1 MFSLALKN
9 IIYYKGRSLTTFFLS
24 LLSAFFFVIYVAF
37 MDGSHESMLKN
48 SLDIY
53 TGSLQVMHNEYRENP
68 SYDTILEGVERVE
81 EKLQGVEGVRAY
93 SARLESFA
101 LLSTQEDSVGSMVTG
116 INPEKESQ
124 ISKLKEALYQGRY
137 LEESDTSAIYIGA
150 ELAQRLKVKIGDRVA
165 FVGSSIDYSF
175 AAENFEVVGIF
186 KTGLFEFDAS
196 SAFVNKG
203 YFDTLM
209 LSEDMASYIVVAVDD
224 IEEVESIVA
233 HIQRSM
239 PKDIE
244 VVSWKV
250 LMASMVQ
257 AMEVDSIFGYISLGL
272 FFVVIFFVVMIYG
285 FINVSTRIKE
295 LGLLRALGLRS
306 FDVTSLLFLETA
318 LLALSSVLIGMVL
331 GGYLAYY
338 FELHPIIVEGMSETY
353 KEYGIVSDAVPTHFD
368 LWTVCWNGIV
378 VVLLNFLAIIY
389 PIYYTRRFSPV
400 EAMSHV

>member
-1 MFSLALKN
+1 
-9 IIYYKGRSLTTFFLS
+9 
-24 LLSAFFFVIYVAF
+24 
-37 MDGSHESMLKN
+37 
-48 SLDIY
+48 
-53 TGSLQVMHNEYRENP
+53 
-68 SYDTILEGVERVE
+68 
-81 EKLQGVEGVRAY
+81 
-93 SARLESFA
+93 
-101 LLSTQEDSVGSMVTG
+101 
-116 INPEKESQ
+116 
-124 ISKLKEALYQGRY
+124 
-137 LEESDTSAIYIGA
+137 
-150 ELAQRLKVKIGDRVA
+150 VA

-196 SAFVNKG
+196 SAFVNKS
-203 YFDTLM
+203 YFDELM
-209 LSEDMASYIVVAVDD
+209 RSEDMASYIVVAVDD
-224 IEEVESIVA
+224 IEAVESIVA
-233 HIQRSM
+233 HIQTKM

-244 VVSWKV
+244 VASWKV

-285 FINVSTRIKE
+285 FINVSARIKE

-306 FDVTSLLFLETA
+306 FDVTTLLFLETA

-338 FELHPIIVEGMSETY
+338 FELHPIIIEGMAETY
-353 KEYGIVSDAVPTHFD
+353 KEYGIVSDAVPTRFD

>member
-53 TGSLQVMHNEYRENP
+53 TAPLQVMHSEYRESP

-196 SAFVNKG
+196 SAFVNKS

-244 VVSWKV
+244 VASWKV

-338 FELHPIIVEGMSETY
+338 FELHPIIVEGIAETY
-353 KEYGIVSDAVPTHFD
+353 KEYGIVSDAVPTRFD
-368 LWTVCWNGIV
+368 IWTVCWNGIV

>member
-1 MFSLALKN
+1 MFALALKN
-9 IIYYKGRSLTTFFLS
+9 IIFYKGRSLTTFFLS
-24 LLSAFFFVIYVAF
+24 LLSTLLFVVYVAF

-53 TGSLQVMHNEYRENP
+53 TGSLQVMHSEYREDP
-68 SYDTILEGVERVE
+68 SYDTTLEGLKSVES
-81 EKLQGVEGVRAY
+81 KLESVEGVRAY

-116 INPEKESQ
+116 ISPDKE
-124 ISKLKEALYQGRY
+124 IKTSKLKEALHQGRY
-137 LEESDTSAIYIGA
+137 LEESDSNAIYIGS
-150 ELAQRLKVKIGDRVA
+150 ELALRLKVAIGDEIA
-165 FVGSSIDYSF
+165 LVGSAIDYSF
-175 AAENFEVVGIF
+175 AADNFVIVGIF

-196 SAFVNKG
+196 SAFVNKS
-203 YFDTLM
+203 YFDELM
-209 LSEDMASYIVVAVDD
+209 LSEDMASYIVVAVEE
-224 IEEVESIVA
+224 IEDVESIVTA
-233 HIQRSM
+233 IESKM

-244 VVSWKV
+244 VASWRV

-257 AMEVDSIFGYISLGL
+257 AMEVDSVFGYISLGL

-306 FDVTSLLFLETA
+306 RDVTALLFLETA
-318 LLALSSVLIGMVL
+318 LLALTSVIIGMVL

-338 FELHPIIVEGMSETY
+338 FELHPIIIEGMAETY
-353 KEYGIVSDAVPTHFD
+353 KEYGIVSDAVPTRFD
-368 LWTVCWNGIV
+368 LWTICWNGAV

-389 PIYYTRRFSPV
+389 PIYYTRQFSPV
-400 EAMSHV
+400 EAMRHV

>member
-9 IIYYKGRSLTTFFLS
+9 IIFYKGRSLTTFFLS
-24 LLSAFFFVIYVAF
+24 LLSAFLFVIYVAF

-53 TGSLQVMHNEYRENP
+53 TGPLQVMHDEYRENP
-68 SYDTILEGVERVE
+68 SYDTILEGVESVE

-116 INPEKESQ
+116 IYPQKEIK
-124 ISKLKEALYQGRY
+124 ISKLKEALHQGRY

-150 ELAQRLKVKIGDRVA
+150 ELAQRLKVDIGGKVA

-175 AAENFEVVGIF
+175 AADNFEVVGIF

-196 SAFVNKG
+196 SAFVNKS
-203 YFDTLM
+203 YFDELM

-233 HIQRSM
+233 HIQTKM

-244 VVSWKV
+244 VASWKV

-285 FINVSTRIKE
+285 FINVSARIKE
-295 LGLLRALGLRS
+295 LGLLRALGLSS
-306 FDVTSLLFLETA
+306 FDVTALLFLETA

-338 FELHPIIVEGMSETY
+338 FELHPIIIEGMAETY
-353 KEYGIVSDAVPTHFD
+353 KEYGIVSDAVPTRFD
-368 LWTVCWNGIV
+368 LWTVCWNGAV
-378 VVLLNFLAIIY
+378 VIGLNFLAIIY

-400 EAMSHV
+400 EAMRHV